1 MKSLERQLQVN
12 LAVTLILVMALIWVV
27 GSQLPRSLPDE
38 QALQIQGYTCVPDAS
53 GAPAATPQV
62 KHRQHRF
69 KWLFPFLAAGGIV
82 LILIIQGMVIRR
94 TFSRLDH
101 IRTELQRLEAGEITK
116 LDEGVPVEIY
126 PIVAEF
132 NYLLSLMQERLA
144 RSRNSLGNLA
154 HALKGPLNLL
164 MQHLDEPAASDGHQQ
179 AQVQAE
185 RIRQLTE
192 RELKRARMAGQGNTT
207 QRFAPHAEL
216 PTLVEVLSRIHH
228 KSPRCIMLN
237 IAPDITRFG
246 DREDMLELIGN
257 LLDNACKWADEHV
270 YCQISRHSGRIRII
284 VEDDGPGR
292 TGEELEQMA
301 ERGVR
306 LDESVAG
313 HGLGLSICK
322 DIVKLYG
329 GEMTFEKS
337 DNLGGVKVMVVL

>member
-1 MKSLERQLQVN
+1 MKSLERQLQLN
-12 LAVTLILVMALIWVV
+12 LAVTLILVMALIWMV
-27 GSQLPRSLPDE
+27 GSQLPNNLNGV
-38 QALQIQGYTCVPDAS
+38 QMLQMQGYVCTAGEDAVPV
-53 GAPAATPQV
+53 APPV
-62 KHRQHRF
+62 EHRPRRF

-82 LILIIQGMVIRR
+82 LVLIVQGMVIRR

-101 IRTELQRLEAGEITK
+101 IRTELQRLETGGITRLNEAVPAEIH
-116 LDEGVPVEIY
+116 

-132 NYLLSLMQERLA
+132 NHLLSLMQERLE

-164 MQHLDEPAASDGHQQ
+164 VQQLDQ
-179 AQVQAE
+179 AEGTPGNRQARQQAE

-207 QRFAPHAEL
+207 QRFDPREEL
-216 PTLVEVLSRIHH
+216 PVLVDVLARIHH
-228 KSPRCIMLN
+228 KSPRCITLD
-237 IAPDITRFG
+237 IAPEITRFG

-257 LLDNACKWADEHV
+257 LLDNACKWAEERVH
-270 YCQISRHSGRIRII
+270 CQISPQNDHVEII

-292 TGEELEQMA
+292 TEQELQQMT

-306 LDESVAG
+306 LDESVEG
-313 HGLGLSICK
+313 HGLGLAICK

-329 GEMTFEKS
+329 GNISFGQAAK
-337 DNLGGVKVMVVL
+337 LGGVKVTVLL